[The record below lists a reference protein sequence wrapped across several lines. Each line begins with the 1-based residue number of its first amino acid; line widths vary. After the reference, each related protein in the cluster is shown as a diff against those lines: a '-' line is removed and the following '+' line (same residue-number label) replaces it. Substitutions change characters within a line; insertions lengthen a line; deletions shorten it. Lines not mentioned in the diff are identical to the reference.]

1 MSQHKLITYF
11 KDALVNKSLKVLL
24 LRVSGVFFFFA
35 LSLFLTNF
43 YDPELVGKYDFT
55 RATLLILGG
64 ITMFG
69 TNEAIIFY
77 SGVLRAQDSI
87 GGLYQVYKKML
98 RIIFVVAL
106 LFLLLFWITPN
117 GVIDQFFE
125 KEGVSSLLFK
135 IVLTLIAFALTLL
148 NIDTLRGLNQA
159 LFSELYRNIFRYLPF
174 FLGIIVLFLTNHT
187 EWLVEMYLLGFFY
200 IAATSSLRV
209 YQAFRKG
216 SEISHVRPFSYNNI
230 LKKSYPMALSSVA
243 YFLMQSTDI
252 VLLGKFTNFD
262 TVAFYAIAV
271 KLSIATSLALQSV
284 NVIIAP
290 KIAEVFKKND
300 RPQLKQILKN
310 STRLI
315 ISLSLPILIILS
327 VFASFFL
334 GLFGEEYKVA
344 KSALLILLV
353 GQFFNTL
360 SGPVGVY
367 MNMTGKQNKL
377 QLVLIFGFITNL
389 ILNWFL
395 IPEYGMIGAA
405 SATAI
410 SVILWKSIAVIYT
423 YRKDKIKTFLS

>member
-1 MSQHKLITYF
+1 
-11 KDALVNKSLKVLL
+11 
-24 LRVSGVFFFFA
+24 
-35 LSLFLTNF
+35 
-43 YDPELVGKYDFT
+43 
-55 RATLLILGG
+55 
-64 ITMFG
+64 
-69 TNEAIIFY
+69 
-77 SGVLRAQDSI
+77 
-87 GGLYQVYKKML
+87 
-98 RIIFVVAL
+98 
-106 LFLLLFWITPN
+106 
-117 GVIDQFFE
+117 
-125 KEGVSSLLFK
+125 
-135 IVLTLIAFALTLL
+135 
-148 NIDTLRGLNQA
+148 
-159 LFSELYRNIFRYLPF
+159 
-174 FLGIIVLFLTNHT
+174 
-187 EWLVEMYLLGFFY
+187 
-200 IAATSSLRV
+200 
-209 YQAFRKG
+209 
-216 SEISHVRPFSYNNI
+216 
-230 LKKSYPMALSSVA
+230 MALSSVA

-252 VLLGKFTNFD
+252 VLLGKFMNFD

-300 RPQLKQILKN
+300 RPQLKEILKN

-315 ISLSLPILIILS
+315 ISLSLPVLIILA

-334 GLFGEEYKVA
+334 GFFGEEYKVA
-344 KSALLILLV
+344 KSALLILLI

-377 QLVLIFGFITNL
+377 QIILVFGFITNL

-410 SVILWKSIAVIYT
+410 SIVLWKSIAVIYT

>member
-1 MSQHKLITYF
+1 
-11 KDALVNKSLKVLL
+11 
-24 LRVSGVFFFFA
+24 
-35 LSLFLTNF
+35 
-43 YDPELVGKYDFT
+43 
-55 RATLLILGG
+55 
-64 ITMFG
+64 
-69 TNEAIIFY
+69 
-77 SGVLRAQDSI
+77 
-87 GGLYQVYKKML
+87 
-98 RIIFVVAL
+98 
-106 LFLLLFWITPN
+106 
-117 GVIDQFFE
+117 
-125 KEGVSSLLFK
+125 
-135 IVLTLIAFALTLL
+135 
-148 NIDTLRGLNQA
+148 
-159 LFSELYRNIFRYLPF
+159 
-174 FLGIIVLFLTNHT
+174 
-187 EWLVEMYLLGFFY
+187 
-200 IAATSSLRV
+200 
-209 YQAFRKG
+209 
-216 SEISHVRPFSYNNI
+216 
-230 LKKSYPMALSSVA
+230 KSYPMALSSVA